1 MYQIKICNL
10 CLTYIV
16 ICEDMTRRPTTLLKK
31 ISSKS
36 VFGYK
41 KQVTPLALLGFP
53 IVILIKIANALK
65 VIWFNLIYAISL
77 LTIAQS
83 FV

>member
-1 MYQIKICNL
+1 
-10 CLTYIV
+10 
-16 ICEDMTRRPTTLLKK
+16 MTGRPITLLKK

-41 KQVTPLALLGFP
+41 KQVTPLALLSFP

-65 VIWFNLIYAISL
+65 VIWFDLIYAINL